1 MGYTDRLNVG
11 DDEGGIK
18 ATALI
23 FWLKQLGNMVKYFT
37 KTAEA

>member
-1 MGYTDRLNVG
+1 METELMGYTDRLNVG

-23 FWLKQLGNMVKYFT
+23 FGLNS
-37 KTAEA
+37 